1 MGLTPPGS
9 PDLTILSS
17 AVPVMALFDSLPIVL
32 GSRSP
37 RRRELLSLLVPPER
51 IVVLPPTDPN
61 EPGFEGLRD
70 ETAIRDQL
78 LRIARHKNSNVR
90 ARSECPREAL
100 VLTADTVIVAGH
112 AGAFEV
118 LGQPP
123 SGDHWQ
129 ESVRRWFHTHY
140 FGQTH
145 RAMTAVVFSNSAGQC
160 RERIVETVVTMGPR
174 DDLLLEWYLDTG
186 EPLGKA
192 GGYALQGAGS
202 VFITHVAGSLS
213 NVVGLP
219 LEAVRAMLTEIVARR
234 SAS

>member
-1 MGLTPPGS
+1 
-9 PDLTILSS
+9 
-17 AVPVMALFDSLPIVL
+17 MAPRLPLPIVL

-37 RRRELLSLLVPPER
+37 RRLELLSLLVAPER
-51 IVVLPPTDPN
+51 IIVLPPSDPD

-70 ETAIRDQL
+70 EIAIREQL
-78 LRIARHKNSNVR
+78 LQIARQKNTDVR
-90 ARSECPREAL
+90 ARVECPREAL

-112 AGAFEV
+112 PGAYEV

-123 SGDHWQ
+123 PGDHWRAT
-129 ESVRRWFHTHY
+129 VRHWFRTHY

-145 RAMTAVVFSNSAGQC
+145 RAMTAVVLSHADG
-160 RERIVETVVTMGPR
+160 RRLERIVETGVTMEPENAA
-174 DDLLLEWYLDTG
+174 LLDWYLNTG

-202 VFITHVAGSLS
+202 VFITDVAGSLS

-219 LEAVRAMLTEIVARR
+219 LETVQGMLEEIGV
-234 SAS
+234 